1 MDTNTQAEMFFLIS
15 SVGFVVLW
23 ILVAIFLFYL
33 IRATHTFSRIIEKIE
48 KDVNT
53 IGDTTKE
60 MISELRDNAFASLMN
75 FLFKKKKKKTTSKDG
90 SK

>member
-1 MDTNTQAEMFFLIS
+1 MGDMNTLLQSQVFFFIS

-33 IRATHTFSRIIEKIE
+33 IRATRIFSRIMEKVE
-48 KDVNT
+48 KDINN

-60 MISELRDNAFASLMN
+60 LLGEMRDSVIFN
-75 FLFKKKKKKTTSKDG
+75 FIFGKKRRKNK
-90 SK
+90 